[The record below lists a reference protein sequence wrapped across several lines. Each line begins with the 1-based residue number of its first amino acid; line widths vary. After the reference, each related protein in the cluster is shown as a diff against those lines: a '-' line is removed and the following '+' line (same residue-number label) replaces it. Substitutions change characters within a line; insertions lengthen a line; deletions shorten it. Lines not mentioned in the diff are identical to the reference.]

1 MPQASATILGA
12 GAMGTA
18 LATVLAENKY
28 KVMLWDVEREVT
40 DGIMRFHKNPRSLN
54 EIVLESSIKADHD
67 IARAV
72 GNRDLVVIAVASSAV
87 RDVAAAAA
95 GVLARNSIVVCV
107 SQGLEPKSFKTMPEV
122 ILEELGARFRYQIM
136 LLSGPTFAREIAAKR
151 PTAATLA
158 SERSNEYSKRALEAF
173 SNSWFVISETRDI
186 AGVALSGVAKN
197 ALAVASGIMEG
208 MGYGYNTYAWI
219 LTEGFREL
227 SRLIWKLGGSEQT
240 VYGLAGLGDALG
252 TCLSPESRNRSFG
265 ELIGKGKTVTAALQK
280 VGETVEGMAAIESLH
295 QIAAKE
301 RLKLPI
307 LAALNDIVI
316 ERKKADKV
324 FKELVQN
331 L

>member
-1 MPQASATILGA
+1 
-12 GAMGTA
+12 MGTA